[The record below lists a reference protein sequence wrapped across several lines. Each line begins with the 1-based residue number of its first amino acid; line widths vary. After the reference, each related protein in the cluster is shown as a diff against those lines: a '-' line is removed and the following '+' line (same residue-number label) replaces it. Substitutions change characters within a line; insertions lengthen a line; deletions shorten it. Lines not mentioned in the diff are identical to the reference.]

1 MRISGSRVDLFP
13 FYRQINSSSSLLGGR
28 SLLNQQKVFPSQ
40 SHLIVD
46 LRRIFPSCLFLPPN
60 SGVSEIA
67 LQKSGLG
74 QIDVYLM
81 LLCHRDLFSR

>member
-1 MRISGSRVDLFP
+1 MDFVA
-13 FYRQINSSSSLLGGR
+13 Y
-28 SLLNQQKVFPSQ
+28 
-40 SHLIVD
+40 
-46 LRRIFPSCLFLPPN
+46 SCRPKFW
-60 SGVSEIA
+60 GVVEIA